1 MKKKDARSIRRKL
14 IFITLV
20 MFLVFIVSEVVF
32 QTVFFEKYF
41 TWRKTSQFKAELKKF
56 EFEYYNE
63 IDNWKGTVDI
73 IRNFEQESAS
83 KIIILES
90 DGTLSYITNT
100 EDTVKDVM
108 KLNDVKSIINDWISK
123 PNSIINIQNSEDV
136 TYTVENE
143 YYDFNYLVCISP
155 IKKNNSTVKIIFA
168 ITPLNEVSDT
178 IEVLNGFYVYFYII
192 AILIVLILS
201 IFYSNLISIPLINLN
216 KKAKK
221 MAQLDFSEKCDNGR
235 NDEIGSLGETLDF
248 LAENLNDALNSL
260 KESNKQLKDDI
271 EKEKKLEKMRREF
284 VASVSHE
291 LKTPISLIEGYAEG
305 LKDDIFD
312 EEDKD
317 FYIEVI
323 IDESRKMGKLV
334 NDMLQLSKFES
345 GSISLDVKQFDI
357 VSMVNSYIRKLS
369 PIAENEGNK
378 IIIVKYDPSRPI
390 MVYGDESRIEKVINN
405 YLTNAVRYTK
415 NGKNIYVDVAVVNN
429 QVFVE
434 VENEGE
440 TIPKEEM
447 EMIWNK
453 FYRIDKSGNK
463 NYGGTGLGLSIV
475 KNILELHKSSYGV
488 ENTEIGVKFYF
499 SLKYK

>member
-1 MKKKDARSIRRKL
+1 MKKKRVKSIRRKL
-14 IFITLV
+14 ILVTLL

-41 TWRKTSQFKAELKKF
+41 TWKKTNDFKAELKEF

-63 IDNWKGTVDI
+63 IDNWKGTIEI
-73 IRNFEQESAS
+73 IKAFEQKSEA
-83 KIIILES
+83 KIVILEN
-90 DGTLSYITNT
+90 DGTLSYITNF
-100 EDTVKDVM
+100 EDSVKDVT
-108 KLNDVKSIINDWISK
+108 KLNDVKSIITDWISK
-123 PNSIINIQNSEDV
+123 PDSIINIQNSEDI

-155 IKKNNSTVKIIFA
+155 IKKNNTTVKIIFA
-168 ITPLNEVSDT
+168 ITPLNEVKDT
-178 IEVLNGFYVYFYII
+178 IGVLNDFYSYFYII

-221 MAQLDFSEKCDNGR
+221 MAQLDFTEKCDNGR
-235 NDEIGSLGETLDF
+235 NDEIGYLAKTLDF
-248 LAENLNDALNSL
+248 LADNLKDALNSL
-260 KESNKQLKDDI
+260 KESNEQLKDDI
-271 EKEKKLEKMRREF
+271 QKEKKLEKMRREF

-305 LKDDIFD
+305 LKDNIFD

-323 IDESRKMGKLV
+323 IDESRKMGNLV

-345 GSISLDVKQFDI
+345 GSISLDIKQFDI

-378 IIIVKYDPSRPI
+378 RIIAKYDPSLSI
-390 MVYGDESRIEKVINN
+390 LAYGDENRIEKVVNN
-405 YLTNAVRYTK
+405 YMTNAVRYTK
-415 NGKNIYVDVAVVNN
+415 SDKNIYVDIAIVNN
-429 QVFVE
+429 QVYVE

-475 KNILELHKSSYGV
+475 KNILDLHKSSYGV
-488 ENTEIGVKFYF
+488 ENTDLGVKFYF
-499 SLKYK
+499 TLKYK